1 MKSAISIIGR
11 PLAGKTTIVG
21 AYQDRA
27 LQVGK
32 YVRGLKE
39 ENPIKQECVK
49 YWKRGSNFPS
59 QLLSEILKEMTFPDA
74 NWVLIDN
81 SPTGIDTI
89 QVIEDYFDLKAIV
102 ELEVPDDVW
111 EKRLKNVLSNGRNG
125 RVDNIEQ
132 ALRTRK
138 EYFDSQKQIMRER
151 FINYY
156 VINNSKDIM
165 GTFQEFE
172 RLIKQVFP

>member
-11 PLAGKTTIVG
+11 PLAGKTTIVS
-21 AYQDRA
+21 AYQNRA

-39 ENPIKQECVK
+39 ENSIKQECVK
-49 YWKRGSNFPS
+49 YWKRGSNFPP
-59 QLLSEILKEMTFPDA
+59 QLLSEILKDMTFPDA
-74 NWVLIDN
+74 NWILIDN

-111 EKRLKNVLSNGRNG
+111 EKRLKDVLSNGRNG

-138 EYFDSQKQIMRER
+138 EYFDSQKQILRER